1 MPTESNVSSTEFQAR
16 AGLYIELSA
25 KEPIVIT
32 KHKRPAR
39 VLVDYEEYNRLKKY
53 DTRVAL
59 TAGEFDDVFSEELKE
74 GYQGEPTP
82 DLDHLME

>member
-1 MPTESNVSSTEFQAR
+1 MQNKNSVSSTEFQTR
-16 AGLYIELSA
+16 AGLYFERSG

-32 KHKRPAR
+32 KHKRPVR
-39 VLVDYEEYNRLKKY
+39 VLVDYDEYNRLKEY

-59 TAGEFDDVFSEELKE
+59 TAGEFGETFSEELKE

-82 DLDHLME
+82 DLDHLMK